1 MNSKNSA
8 LGLIETYGFVGAIEA
23 MDTALKTADV
33 KIIKCEFIKGGIVTV
48 ILTGDVS
55 SVKAAVD
62 ASKTAAIKLGNL
74 LNAHVITR
82 TSEDVLINMIS
93 NKTECLKENKS
104 IKENNHTDM
113 SKEDISK
120 EERIEKI
127 EKVEKTE
134 NLKQLEILE
143 TVTENVDNA
152 SNISISNISISN
164 INLINE
170 VKTLSYIENLQK
182 LDNKELIALEE
193 IDRLKLEEIEKL
205 RAEEVLIR
213 ENLETLKVMDLR
225 VIARKTKGIQMSKR
239 EIRDSKK
246 DDLIN
251 NIVEAKLRRRNN

>member
-62 ASKTAAIKLGNL
+62 ASKTAAIKLGKL
-74 LNAHVITR
+74 LNAHVIAR

-143 TVTENVDNA
+143 TVTENVDND
-152 SNISISNISISN
+152 SNISISN

-182 LDNKELIALEE
+182 LDNKELIA
-193 IDRLKLEEIEKL
+193 LEEIEKL